1 MVKQTFYNLP
11 LEKKKRIIDAIIQEI
26 EQKSYEDI
34 SINQIVKNAGIS
46 RGSFYQYFDDKS
58 DLLSV
63 ILHGFSDE
71 LSQKC
76 VRYMI
81 ENDGDVFKACESV
94 FDFVIEASKSKS
106 YSVAFKIIF
115 SFTNVSEN
123 VIKCESK
130 DHCENKPLL
139 AEIKKYI
146 NCELLLKSDEESIEH
161 MVIILSS
168 VLTRSW
174 FEIFVLSADYR
185 EVKIELS
192 KIFELLKVGF
202 YRR

>member
-11 LEKKKRIIDAIIQEI
+11 LEKRQRIIGAIIQEI
-26 EQKSYEDI
+26 EHKSYEDI

-58 DLLSV
+58 DLLTV

-71 LSQKC
+71 LSEKSI
-76 VRYMI
+76 RYLI
-81 ENDGDVFKACESV
+81 ECDGDIFKACENI
-94 FDFVIEASKSKS
+94 FDFVIEASKSRN

-115 SFTNVSEN
+115 SFTNISDN
-123 VIKCESK
+123 ILKSESK
-130 DHCENKPLL
+130 ELCENKSLV

-146 NCELLLKSDEESIEH
+146 NCDLLLNTDEESIEH
-161 MVIILSS
+161 MVTILSS
-168 VLTRSW
+168 MLTKAW
-174 FEIFVLSADYR
+174 FEIFVLSKDYR
-185 EVKIELS
+185 EVKNDLG